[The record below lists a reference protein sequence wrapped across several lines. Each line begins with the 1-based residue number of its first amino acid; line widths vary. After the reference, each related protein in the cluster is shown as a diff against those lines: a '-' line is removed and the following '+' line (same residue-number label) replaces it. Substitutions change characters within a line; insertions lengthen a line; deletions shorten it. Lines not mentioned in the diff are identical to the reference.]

1 MIHFSYDFNLR
12 MLHFS
17 KLVKSGSKVDFDNRG
32 GMHFDPLWY
41 FEKKTMLKPYTVLV
55 KKFILIHFEIS
66 YQYVQ
71 KMFENGSKRLLMRF
85 LLEKFEVD
93 QNGVL

>member
-1 MIHFSYDFNLR
+1 
-12 MLHFS
+12 
-17 KLVKSGSKVDFDNRG
+17 
-32 GMHFDPLWY
+32 
-41 FEKKTMLKPYTVLV
+41 MLKPYTVLV

-85 LLEKFEVD
+85 SLEKFEVD
-93 QNGVL
+93 QNEFF